1 MFLSPTKRNV
11 STKNGHQEST
21 RVIHWWVIK
30 NTLLKMLSHSFLIH
44 RSRLGTN
51 IKYISQNLSYQKTSN
66 MLMWCKQHLC
76 VNLLAAGSNKS
87 FVRDCQYADFFL
99 NPRCTAPQLKR

>member
-30 NTLLKMLSHSFLIH
+30 NTILKMLSRLFLIH

-51 IKYISQNLSYQKTSN
+51 IKYISQNSSYQKTSTVVQATF
-66 MLMWCKQHLC
+66 MRYPASIRL
-76 VNLLAAGSNKS
+76 
-87 FVRDCQYADFFL
+87 
-99 NPRCTAPQLKR
+99 

>member
-51 IKYISQNLSYQKTSN
+51 IKNISQNLSYQKTST
-66 MLMWCKQHLC
+66 MLLWCKQHLC
-76 VNLLAAGSNKS
+76 VTLLAAGSNKS
-87 FVRDCQYADFFL
+87 FVRDCQYVDFFL